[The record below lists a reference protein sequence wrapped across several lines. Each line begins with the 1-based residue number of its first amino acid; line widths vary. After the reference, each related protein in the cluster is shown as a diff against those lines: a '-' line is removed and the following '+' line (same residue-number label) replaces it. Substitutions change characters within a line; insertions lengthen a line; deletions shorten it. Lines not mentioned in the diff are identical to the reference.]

1 MSAPSRDHPKQSA
14 ALRDIQHSIQSSRVV
29 HDIDRIFAAYFGK
42 LDERLRP
49 TVERL
54 INVVVE
60 VLSDAEHQRKWGRLT
75 FTRNGN
81 WHHWLCAIATDR
93 KAVRLLVHKGA
104 LLADPRG
111 VLEGDGRYLRAITFS
126 SPDDVEADVVV
137 PILSEAAAR
146 QTEM

>member
-1 MSAPSRDHPKQSA
+1 VRET
-14 ALRDIQHSIQSSRVV
+14 
-29 HDIDRIFAAYFGK
+29 DRILSAYFQE

-54 INVVVE
+54 IDVVLAV
-60 VLSDAEHQRKWGRLT
+60 VPDAEHERKWGRLT
-75 FTRNGN
+75 FTRNGD
-81 WHHWLCAIATDR
+81 WHHWLCAIAPGR

-104 LLADPRG
+104 LLADPTA

-126 SPDDVEADVVV
+126 SPDDVDADVVAPV
-137 PILSEAAAR
+137 LREAAAR